1 MLELLAKVR
10 ISERKSKLVL
20 NFHSKRKYPKAP
32 HKEQISEQNINLE
45 IFYKTFGHLAEKQ

>member
-20 NFHSKRKYPKAP
+20 NFHSERKYPKAL